1 MINKALAVSLN
12 VALTKAQGYRHE
24 FVTVEHLLLA
34 LLSNPCARRLLK
46 ACQVD
51 LVVLQQALEQF
62 LVESL
67 PRLPQGAPLDKIEP
81 TLSFQ
86 RVLQRALFH
95 GQASNQQEIGG
106 SQVLVALFSE
116 EASQAVFLLKQQQ
129 VSRLALIQV
138 VNHGVGQPSPSHRS
152 SEKGSEQATE
162 SLAEEER
169 VEELEKFT
177 TNLNQL
183 AHSGSIDPLIG
194 RQQELQRM
202 LQVLCRRRKN
212 NPLLV
217 GEAGVGKTAIAEG
230 LAWQLAQGDLAT
242 GCLRQSTLFSL
253 DIGALL
259 AGTKYRGDF
268 EKRFKAMLQQ
278 LMERQQA
285 ILFIDEIHTIIGAG
299 AASSG
304 QVDVANLLKPLLSKG
319 QLRVIGATTYQ
330 EYSTILDKDRALARR
345 FQKIDIHEPSLDETV
360 QILTGLKTR
369 YEKHHAVRYSTSVI
383 RSAVELSAKYL
394 QDRHLPDKAIDVID
408 EAGAR
413 QRLLPQRQ
421 RKINITVP
429 DIEQVVAGLARIP
442 PQSVSANDRQLL
454 ASLQEQLKLL
464 IFGQDAAITAV
475 TEAIKLNRSGLGAD
489 HRPMGC
495 FLFAGPTGVGKTEVA
510 VQLAKALNIKLLR
523 FDMSEYL
530 EQHSISRLI
539 GAPPGYVGF
548 SQGGLFT
555 EAVSKHP
562 HAVVLLDEI
571 EKAHVDVFNLLLQ
584 VMDNGTLTDTNG
596 RQANFRNTI
605 VIMTTN
611 AGVQE
616 TQRQSIGFRQQD
628 HSSDAL
634 HAIKKIFTPE
644 FRNRLDSIVWFNPL
658 SSLIIQKIVDK
669 WVVELQVRLE
679 AKGVT
684 LEIDAAARAWL
695 ATQGYDPLMGAR
707 PMARTIQEQLKRPLA
722 NELLFGRL
730 VQGGKVTVTCAQT
743 GDTLDY
749 SFEGAQ
755 TREKQ
760 GVVAQ

>member
-12 VALTKAQGYRHE
+12 MALSKAHSYRHE

-34 LLSNPCARRLLK
+34 LLSNPCARRVLK
-46 ACQVD
+46 ICQVD
-51 LVVLQQALEQF
+51 LLLLQQALEHF
-62 LVESL
+62 LVENL
-67 PRLPQGAPLDKIEP
+67 PRLPEGVPLDKIEP
-81 TLSFQ
+81 TLTFQ

-95 GQASNQQEIGG
+95 GQASNQPEIDG

-116 EASQAVFLLKQQQ
+116 ESSQAVLLLQQQ
-129 VSRLALIQV
+129 VSRPDLIQV
-138 VNHGVGQPSPSHRS
+138 VNQSVGHSSLSHPSSA
-152 SEKGSEQATE
+152 KLSEQATD
-162 SLAEEER
+162 SSIEEEST
-169 VEELEKFT
+169 EELEKFT

-183 AHSGSIDPLIG
+183 AHDGSIDPLIG
-194 RQQELQRM
+194 RQQELQRT

-230 LAWQLAQGDLAT
+230 LAWHLVQGDLAT
-242 GCLRQSTLFSL
+242 GCLRQATLFSL

-268 EKRFKAMLQQ
+268 EKRFKTMLQQ
-278 LMERQQA
+278 LMARQQA

-299 AASSG
+299 AASNG

-319 QLRVIGATTYQ
+319 VLRVIGATTYQ
-330 EYSTILDKDRALARR
+330 EYNTILDKDRALARR
-345 FQKIDIHEPSLDETV
+345 FQKIDIQEPSLDETV
-360 QILTGLKTR
+360 QILTGLKVH
-369 YEKHHAVRYSTSVI
+369 YEKHHAVRYSNSAI

-413 QRLLPQRQ
+413 QRLSPQRQ
-421 RKINITVP
+421 RKKNITVP

-442 PQSVSANDRQLL
+442 PQSVSADDRQRL
-454 ASLQEQLKLL
+454 ASLNDQLKLL
-464 IFGQDAAITAV
+464 IFGQDAAITAI
-475 TEAIKLNRSGLGAD
+475 TEAIKLNRSGLGTE

-571 EKAHVDVFNLLLQ
+571 EKAHVDVFNVLLQ
-584 VMDNGTLTDTNG
+584 VMDNGTLTDNNG
-596 RQANFRNTI
+596 RKSDFRNTI

-616 TQRQSIGFRQQD
+616 TYRQSIGFQQQK
-628 HSSDAL
+628 HGSDAL
-634 HAIKKIFTPE
+634 HAIKKVFTPE

-658 SSLIIQKIVDK
+658 SSEIIQKIVDK
-669 WVVELQVRLE
+669 LITELQVRLE
-679 AKGVT
+679 AKGVK
-684 LEIDAAARAWL
+684 LEIDAAARTWL
-695 ATQGYDPLMGAR
+695 AIKGYDLLMGAR
-707 PMARTIQEQLKRPLA
+707 PMERAIQEHLKRPLA
-722 NELLFGRL
+722 NELLFGLL
-730 VQGGKVTVTCAQT
+730 VQGGKVSVTCSQSSDA
-743 GDTLDY
+743 LDY
-749 SFEGAQ
+749 DFEGAQ
-755 TREKQ
+755 TLEKQ
-760 GVVAQ
+760 GVVAR